1 MERIDTFES
10 DSMPR
15 FELKHL
21 AEFFWKSSS
30 TKEEKTPIIKN
41 AAKVPDNGSI
51 AKESNMNG
59 ALESKSTYDSL
70 IGSESNSGEE
80 DPNGPPKMTL
90 LRKLCFLLSLN
101 GGVVYVAALLWWIPC
116 RHPLCLSMQNWTVNI
131 SGQLTTNMEIK
142 STQLSTSVLF
152 GIADDN
158 GAHLASLEMA
168 NGTSSWNRST
178 DNILKN
184 VFCDLDSFGDGTV
197 NIPDCIV
204 TAYNYIGAFNA
215 SNGTLLWERNIT
227 GPSDMT
233 IRKVALAGKPSTG
246 PLVMAISDEEMFL
259 LMAENGTLIST
270 LDLPCSWTL
279 GLKLVGPWAAEN
291 VTAWTLVCEY
301 GDSFEV
307 WTFLEEE
314 VLSLSED
321 FDEGPFRLLF
331 SRGSG
336 NSGSIDLAGDVTRTP
351 NFLALSWADSVVM
364 VTDQAPFHHLQKSWE
379 RRFGD
384 TSAVT
389 SIVSGHFT
397 NPKEIQFAVT
407 IQDGSNSTL
416 HILESLNGSS
426 EVTTSLGMRSVMSM
440 EKIANGNRSVDT
452 LVIESIL
459 PNEKKQN
466 TSNFDTTPTTREYF
480 TVKYLKK
487 SAKFENIITADVYAS
502 AFSQLAEG
510 AANLLIASQSPDS
523 STLLSRYVL
532 ISKLEDKCR

>member
-1 MERIDTFES
+1 MTSPPSRKEAHCGKCPGRHSTLPIVLD
-10 DSMPR
+10 
-15 FELKHL
+15 
-21 AEFFWKSSS
+21 SSS
-30 TKEEKTPIIKN
+30 QRVVPPFCHAPFRTEAPCGIFLEEFLNERREDADHQKRRQSSRQRKHREGIEHERSPRIQIHLRQPDRFRIELGGGGPQRSPQDDP
-41 AAKVPDNGSI
+41 AAE
-51 AKESNMNG
+51 A
-59 ALESKSTYDSL
+59 
-70 IGSESNSGEE
+70 
-80 DPNGPPKMTL
+80 
-90 LRKLCFLLSLN
+90 LLSPVPEWR
-101 GGVVYVAALLWWIPC
+101 GRVCGCPALVDTLPT
-116 RHPLCLSMQNWTVNI
+116 PSLSVHAKLDE
-131 SGQLTTNMEIK
+131 LTTNMEIK

-397 NPKEIQFAVT
+397 NPKEIQFA
-407 IQDGSNSTL
+407 NP
-416 HILESLNGSS
+416 LNPFRRRMPSG
-426 EVTTSLGMRSVMSM
+426 G
-440 EKIANGNRSVDT
+440 
-452 LVIESIL
+452 
-459 PNEKKQN
+459 
-466 TSNFDTTPTTREYF
+466 TPDFTRF
-480 TVKYLKK
+480 
-487 SAKFENIITADVYAS
+487 SAI
-502 AFSQLAEG
+502 
-510 AANLLIASQSPDS
+510 
-523 STLLSRYVL
+523 
-532 ISKLEDKCR
+532 

>member
-1 MERIDTFES
+1 MKTS
-10 DSMPR
+10 AMPR

-331 SRGSG
+331 R
-336 NSGSIDLAGDVTRTP
+336 
-351 NFLALSWADSVVM
+351 
-364 VTDQAPFHHLQKSWE
+364 
-379 RRFGD
+379 
-384 TSAVT
+384 